1 MEFFLQQ
8 STNGIVLGCVYALF
22 ALGFSLVLANLKIFH
37 VAHEGVFTWGAVIA
51 WFLMEKL
58 SLPLLVAF
66 PLVMVAVGLLNV
78 LLYGVLIRHLEK
90 RTNRELAGFISSLGG
105 LIVLV
110 EAAEIVLD
118 RKTVRLPF
126 DAFPIK
132 TWDLGWIQISSIQL
146 LMVGVALVAF
156 ALMEWLVERTAVGR
170 EIKTV
175 AYDRELASLLGVNA
189 DRVSAIVFF
198 VSGAFGAISAML
210 VAIAFNVVNS
220 DLGASF
226 LVLAIAVTVIGG
238 FGSIRGALVGGLLVG
253 LASTY
258 TTGYVT
264 SSFREVVVFALMLG
278 FLVVRP
284 TGLFKVAQAGQRA

>member
-22 ALGFSLVLANLKIFH
+22 ALGFSLVMANLKVFH
-37 VAHEGVFTWGAVIA
+37 VAHEGVFTWGAVFA
-51 WFLMEKL
+51 WLLMEKVD
-58 SLPLLVAF
+58 LPLLVAA
-66 PLVMVAVGLLNV
+66 PLMVVAVGLLNV
-78 LLYGVLIRHLEK
+78 LLYGILIRHLER

-126 DAFPIK
+126 NAFPIH
-132 TWDLGWIQISSIQL
+132 TWDLGWIQVSSIQV
-146 LMVGVALVAF
+146 LMVGVAVVAF
-156 ALMEWLVERTAVGR
+156 ALMHWMVERTEVGR

-175 AYDRELASLLGVNA
+175 AYDRELASLLGVNP

-198 VSGAFGAISAML
+198 VSGALGAISALL
-210 VAIAFNVVNS
+210 VAIAFNVVSS

-238 FGSIRGALVGGLLVG
+238 FGSVRGALVGGLLVG

-264 SSFREVVVFALMLG
+264 SSFREVVVFAFMLA

-284 TGLFKVAQAGQRA
+284 TGLFKVAEAGHRA

>member
-8 STNGIVLGCVYALF
+8 SVNGVVLGCVYALF

-37 VAHEGVFTWGAVIA
+37 VAHEGVFTWGAVFA
-51 WFLMEKL
+51 WLLMERL
-58 SLPLLVAF
+58 SIPLWLALPLII
-66 PLVMVAVGLLNV
+66 VAVGALNV
-78 LLYGVLIRHLEK
+78 LLYAVLIRHLE
-90 RTNRELAGFISSLGG
+90 RRANRELAGFISSLGG

-110 EAAEIVLD
+110 QAAEIVLG

-126 DAFPIK
+126 EAFPVH
-132 TWDLGWIQISSIQL
+132 TWNLGLIQFSSIQA
-146 LMVGVALVAF
+146 LMVGAAVVGFAF
-156 ALMEWLVERTAVGR
+156 LEWLVERTEVGR

-189 DRVSAIVFF
+189 DRISAVVFF
-198 VSGAFGAISAML
+198 VSGAVGAVSAVL
-210 VAIAFNVVNS
+210 VAIAFNVVNAE
-220 DLGASF
+220 LGASF

-238 FGSIRGALVGGLLVG
+238 FGSVRGALVGGLLVG

-264 SSFREVVVFALMLG
+264 SSFREVVVFLLMLA
-278 FLVVRP
+278 FLVARP
-284 TGLFKVAQAGQRA
+284 TGLFKVAEAGHRA